1 MNHAKGIK
9 ILLICSENTVYDVLL
24 FFKNYNPIFQIV
36 GISIPLYDNLNIEE
50 SIPPQIPIIDNY
62 VDFIKSNNIDIIIDT
77 TESASIISQIEANK
91 STKTSLLHKNILSA
105 IKDINIY
112 YKSLHDEIIEL
123 KDFLKRNY
131 SILNS
136 TSEAIQVS
144 DNDGE
149 ILFVNKAY
157 TEVTGIKYE
166 DRIGKNIYDI
176 DPNGALVETLTTK
189 APVLNKILITNTG
202 VEVICNSSPIIID
215 ELMVGAV
222 VVFRDI
228 SDIIKMNKKLQEYR
242 NDIESLKR
250 EFNDITSASAKYNFS
265 SIIGNSPEM
274 YKCNELAKLV
284 SQNNTT
290 TLITGESGTGKELY
304 ASAIHNYGKRANKP
318 FIAINCTAIPNKLL
332 ESELFGYEKGAFTGA
347 VSQKLGKFELAHH
360 GTLFLDEI
368 GDMSMELQGK
378 LLRVLQEKEIE
389 RLGGNKTIK
398 IDVQII
404 AATNAD
410 LLKKI
415 YDGQFRSDL
424 YYRLNVI
431 PIHIPPLRERKGDIE
446 LLVHHFIDKKNK
458 KFNKNCTIEKCALI
472 KLEKYFWPGNV
483 RELEN
488 VLERAVLMCNN
499 GIIDHNLI
507 LLYPVKEE
515 ISSFENIN
523 LEDNEKELIKKA
535 LSKYEDSVKGKK
547 LAANDLNIS
556 LSSLYNKI
564 KLYDL

>member
-1 MNHAKGIK
+1 M
-9 ILLICSENTVYDVLL
+9 
-24 FFKNYNPIFQIV
+24 
-36 GISIPLYDNLNIEE
+36 
-50 SIPPQIPIIDNY
+50 
-62 VDFIKSNNIDIIIDT
+62 
-77 TESASIISQIEANK
+77 
-91 STKTSLLHKNILSA
+91 
-105 IKDINIY
+105 
-112 YKSLHDEIIEL
+112 
-123 KDFLKRNY
+123 
-131 SILNS
+131 
-136 TSEAIQVS
+136 
-144 DNDGE
+144 
-149 ILFVNKAY
+149 
-157 TEVTGIKYE
+157 
-166 DRIGKNIYDI
+166 
-176 DPNGALVETLTTK
+176 
-189 APVLNKILITNTG
+189 
-202 VEVICNSSPIIID
+202 
-215 ELMVGAV
+215 
-222 VVFRDI
+222 
-228 SDIIKMNKKLQEYR
+228 
-242 NDIESLKR
+242 
-250 EFNDITSASAKYNFS
+250 
-265 SIIGNSPEM
+265 
-274 YKCNELAKLV
+274 
-284 SQNNTT
+284 
-290 TLITGESGTGKELY
+290 
-304 ASAIHNYGKRANKP
+304 
-318 FIAINCTAIPNKLL
+318 
-332 ESELFGYEKGAFTGA
+332 FGYEKGAFTGA

-472 KLEKYFWPGNV
+472 KLEKYSWPGNV